1 MVAAMALYALLRAGQ
16 DDEELGIN
24 KMDELSNFQTERN
37 IVIPTGDGTSIN
49 IPIGFGLPML
59 AWGYAVNL
67 DKMILGRQTATETAA
82 ELTKLHIKTFAP
94 VAPSETSISA
104 QPMVWLGQTL
114 TPSIFK
120 PIGNIIMDRTAFG
133 APLTSARFE
142 KSDKANAL
150 EGKASTAELYKDI
163 AKQMADFGFDMYPE
177 QVKEIIKGYG
187 LGLISEVLKA
197 SIDNPAKEE
206 NGKQVANFMFDRVIK
221 IQDKKELTDKLYYR
235 IREQLN
241 AVGVKSSLNIQMDA
255 KETKMLKLLND
266 AKEKEAEMRG
276 KKSAATKEYNKN
288 KNKMQ
293 FDLKVKEIEAESNT
307 FRKSIITKNSFLQAT
322 K

>member
-1 MVAAMALYALLRAGQ
+1 
-16 DDEELGIN
+16 
-24 KMDELSNFQTERN
+24 
-37 IVIPTGDGTSIN
+37 
-49 IPIGFGLPML
+49 
-59 AWGYAVNL
+59 
-67 DKMILGRQTATETAA
+67 
-82 ELTKLHIKTFAP
+82 
-94 VAPSETSISA
+94 
-104 QPMVWLGQTL
+104 
-114 TPSIFK
+114 
-120 PIGNIIMDRTAFG
+120 
-133 APLTSARFE
+133 
-142 KSDKANAL
+142 
-150 EGKASTAELYKDI
+150 
-163 AKQMADFGFDMYPE
+163 
-177 QVKEIIKGYG
+177 
-187 LGLISEVLKA
+187 
-197 SIDNPAKEE
+197 
-206 NGKQVANFMFDRVIK
+206 MFDRVIK